1 MINGE
6 KKNRLTFPVAAI
18 ATILAFGTLFGPR
31 DVQAKMVEGTTVQ
44 DAPSG
49 DEETDSFVEEY
60 YKKIQ
65 EDLSESLKDRV
76 PVQPTEEVTVEATEE
91 SEPTEEATDES
102 KGAEEDNAVEETA
115 VEEVT
120 PASEETAP
128 ATKETIAAEE
138 TAAARERAATK
149 EDSNSEGKKY
159 YKYYFVDGLV
169 FFEVTDKKDYSIP
182 EGKVTIW
189 KYENG
194 QCISEEVDFSTAEN
208 VHIEY
213 LLYLEDVDASIVD
226 ENYTGIAPLDYYGPG
241 KEVKNYGDASN
252 DDEVRERATMVWN
265 AFHKV
270 NEEVGGLMMFDVDT
284 GQEYTVEKIM
294 DIIKYMNGAYV
305 AKDGAEAKKINDDWV
320 NFMVMFLNDGNLM
333 EHVAYH
339 SYSDVVTEDDVK
351 KHTNTLEMVD
361 LGHLLMGDSGNG
373 PFIEWLGDQIKAMY
387 TTTDRDEAIRIY
399 NEISLALTAV
409 VEGPGFVINGVNYII
424 KDFSDVNDLVLIT
437 EVVTSQVLRNNMML
451 DGYVFYKD
459 NVGIVI
465 TFFTNILKQFN
476 PLCSDELAEELIN
489 NGVEEYEGVVVDSNG
504 EYLDIRNYASIMQM
518 KAFNMALANGEYGIK
533 YYQDSYLDYYDAY
546 KNALNGGSYED
557 LFESDYVKKIGEKKN

>member
-1 MINGE
+1 MINGG

-31 DVQAKMVEGTTVQ
+31 DVQAQMVEGTTVQ

-49 DEETDSFVEEY
+49 DEETENFDERFYEEM
-60 YKKIQ
+60 Q
-65 EDLSESLKDRV
+65 EGLSESLKGRV
-76 PVQPTEEVTVEATEE
+76 PVQDTEEVTKDDA
-91 SEPTEEATDES
+91 EEATS
-102 KGAEEDNAVEETA
+102 AIEETA
-115 VEEVT
+115 VEEAT
-120 PASEETAP
+120 PDVEETAP
-128 ATKETIAAEE
+128 VTEETIAAEE
-138 TAAARERAATK
+138 TAAAREIAATN
-149 EDSNSEGKKY
+149 EESNTEGKKY

-252 DDEVRERATMVWN
+252 DDEVRERATMVWD

-320 NFMVMFLNDGNLM
+320 NFMVMFLNDRNLE

-351 KHTNTLEMVD
+351 KHTNVLEMVD

-399 NEISLALTAV
+399 NEISLAVTAV
-409 VEGPGFVINGVNYII
+409 VEGPGFAVNGVNYTIEG
-424 KDFSDVNDLVLIT
+424 FSDVNDLVFIT
-437 EVVTSQVLRNNMML
+437 EVGIGLVFRNNMAL
-451 DGYVFYKD
+451 GGYVLNKD
-459 NVGIVI
+459 NVGIDSI
-465 TFFTNILKQFN
+465 FFTNILSQFN
-476 PLCSDELAEELIN
+476 PMCSDKLAEELIN
-489 NGVEEYEGVVVDSNG
+489 NGVEEYEGVVVDGNG

-518 KAFNMALANGEYGIK
+518 KAFNMALSNGEYGIR
-533 YYQDSYLDYYDAY
+533 YYQDNYLDYYDAY
-546 KNALNGGSYED
+546 KNALNDGTYED
-557 LFESDYVKKIGEKKN
+557 VFESVYKIGEKKN

>member
-1 MINGE
+1 MINGG
-6 KKNRLTFPVAAI
+6 KKNRLTFSVAAI

-31 DVQAKMVEGTTVQ
+31 DVQAKEMKGTTVQ

-49 DEETDSFVEEY
+49 DEETDTFVEEY

-65 EDLSESLKDRV
+65 EDLSESLEDRV
-76 PVQPTEEVTVEATEE
+76 PVQHTEEVTEE
-91 SEPTEEATDES
+91 SESTEEVNDES
-102 KGAEEDNAVEETA
+102 KSTEEDNAVEETDSKETTD
-115 VEEVT
+115 V
-120 PASEETAP
+120 EETAP

-138 TAAARERAATK
+138 TAAARDIAATK

-159 YKYYFVDGLV
+159 YKYYFVDGLE

-241 KEVKNYGDASN
+241 REVKNYGDASN

-265 AFHKV
+265 AFHKA

-284 GQEYTVEKIM
+284 GKEYTVEKIM

-305 AKDGAEAKKINDDWV
+305 AKDGAEAKKINDDWI
-320 NFMVMFLNDGNLM
+320 NFMVMFLNDGNLI
-333 EHVAYH
+333 EHVTYH

-351 KHTNTLEMVD
+351 KHTNTLEMID

-387 TTTDRDEAIRIY
+387 TTTDRDEAVKIY

-409 VEGPGFVINGVNYII
+409 VEGNGYVINGVNYTI
-424 KDFSDVNDLVLIT
+424 KDFSDVNDLVFIT
-437 EVVTSQVLRNNMML
+437 EVAIGQVLRNPWML
-451 DGYVFYKD
+451 DGYVLNKD
-459 NVGIVI
+459 NVGIDI
-465 TFFTNILKQFN
+465 IFFTNILNQFN
-476 PLCSDELAEELIN
+476 PMCSDELAEELIN

-504 EYLDIRNYASIMQM
+504 EYLDIRNYASVMQM
-518 KAFNMALANGEYGIK
+518 KAFNMALSNGEYGIK
-533 YYQDSYLDYYDAY
+533 YYQDNYLDYYDAY
-546 KNALNGGSYED
+546 IKALNGGTYED
-557 LFESDYVKKIGEKKN
+557 VLESEYVYKKKN

>member
-1 MINGE
+1 MINGR
-6 KKNRLTFPVAAI
+6 KKNGLTFPVATLA
-18 ATILAFGTLFGPR
+18 AILAFGTLFGPR
-31 DVQAKMVEGTTVQ
+31 DVQAKMVERTTVQ

-49 DEETDSFVEEY
+49 DEETDDFDVKFDE
-60 YKKIQ
+60 KMQKG
-65 EDLSESLKDRV
+65 LSEFLKEGEIN
-76 PVQPTEEVTVEATEE
+76 P
-91 SEPTEEATDES
+91 STEEATDES
-102 KGAEEDNAVEETA
+102 KGAEENNAVEESDSKETT
-115 VEEVT
+115 VV
-120 PASEETAP
+120 EETAP

-138 TAAARERAATK
+138 TAAAREIAATK

-159 YKYYFVDGLV
+159 YKYYFVDGLE
-169 FFEVTDKKDYSIP
+169 FFDVTDKKDYSIP

-194 QCISEEVDFSTAEN
+194 QCISEEVDFSTAQN

-241 KEVKNYGDASN
+241 REVKNYGDASN

-270 NEEVGGLMMFDVDT
+270 NEEVGGIMMFDVDT
-284 GQEYTVEKIM
+284 GKEYTVEKIM

-305 AKDGAEAKKINDDWV
+305 AKDGAEAKKINDDWI
-320 NFMVMFLNDGNLM
+320 NFMVVFLNDGNLM
-333 EHVAYH
+333 EHVTYH

-409 VEGPGFVINGVNYII
+409 VEGNGYVINGVNYTI
-424 KDFSDVNDLVLIT
+424 KDFSDVNDLVFIT
-437 EVVTSQVLRNNMML
+437 EVEIGQVLRNAWML
-451 DGYVFYKD
+451 DGYVLNKD
-459 NVGIVI
+459 NVGIDI
-465 TFFTNILKQFN
+465 IFFTDILKQFN
-476 PLCSDELAEELIN
+476 PLCSDKLAEELIK

-518 KAFNMALANGEYGIK
+518 KEYNMALANGEYGIK
-533 YYQDSYLDYYDAY
+533 YYQDNYLDYYDAY
-546 KNALNGGSYED
+546 IKALNGGTYED
-557 LFESDYVKKIGEKKN
+557 VLESEYVYKKKN

>member
-1 MINGE
+1 MENGGN
-6 KKNRLTFPVAAI
+6 KNKFTFPAVALSACI
-18 ATILAFGTLFGPR
+18 AFGTLFGPG
-31 DVQAKMVEGTTVQ
+31 DAQAKMVEGTTSQGV
-44 DAPSG
+44 PSG
-49 DEETDSFVEEY
+49 DEETENFDERFYEEM
-60 YKKIQ
+60 Q
-65 EDLSESLKDRV
+65 EGLSEFLKEGE
-76 PVQPTEEVTVEATEE
+76 PVQPTEEVT
-91 SEPTEEATDES
+91 DES
-102 KGAEEDNAVEETA
+102 KGTEEDNAVEETDSKETTDVEETTTA
-115 VEEVT
+115 VEET
-120 PASEETAP
+120 TP

-138 TAAARERAATK
+138 TAAAREIAATN
-149 EDSNSEGKKY
+149 EDSNKEGKKY
-159 YKYYFVDGLV
+159 YKYYFVDGLE

-252 DDEVRERATMVWN
+252 DDEVRERATMVWD
-265 AFHKV
+265 AIHQV
-270 NEEVGGLMMFDVDT
+270 NEEVGGIMLFDVDT
-284 GQEYTVEKIM
+284 GKEYTVEKIM

-305 AKDGAEAKKINDDWV
+305 AKDGAEAKKINDDWI
-320 NFMVMFLNDGNLM
+320 NFNVSFLNDGNLI

-351 KHTNTLEMVD
+351 KHTNILELVD

-409 VEGPGFVINGVNYII
+409 VEGNGYVINGVNYTIE
-424 KDFSDVNDLVLIT
+424 DFSDVNDLVFIT
-437 EVVTSQVLRNNMML
+437 EVVIGQVLRNPWML
-451 DGYVFYKD
+451 DGYVLNKD
-459 NVGIVI
+459 NVGIDI
-465 TFFTNILKQFN
+465 IFFTNILKQFN

-504 EYLDIRNYASIMQM
+504 EYLGIRNYASIMQM

-533 YYQDSYLDYYDAY
+533 YYQDNYLKYYDAY
-546 KNALNGGSYED
+546 IKALNGGTYED
-557 LFESDYVKKIGEKKN
+557 VFESDYVYKIGKKKN

>member
-49 DEETDSFVEEY
+49 DEETENFDERFYEG
-60 YKKIQ
+60 IQ
-65 EDLSESLKDRV
+65 EDLSKSLKDRV

-91 SEPTEEATDES
+91 SESTEEVTKDDAEEAT
-102 KGAEEDNAVEETA
+102 
-115 VEEVT
+115 
-120 PASEETAP
+120 PAAEETAP

-138 TAAARERAATK
+138 TAAARKIAATK
-149 EDSNSEGKKY
+149 EESNTEGKKY

-284 GQEYTVEKIM
+284 GKEYTVEKIM

-305 AKDGAEAKKINDDWV
+305 AKDGAEAKKINDDWI
-320 NFMVMFLNDGNLM
+320 NFMVMFLNDGNLK

-361 LGHLLMGDSGNG
+361 LGHLFMGDSGNG

-409 VEGPGFVINGVNYII
+409 VEGPGFVINGVNFTIE
-424 KDFSDVNDLVLIT
+424 DFSDVNNLVFIT
-437 EVVTSQVLRNNMML
+437 EVEIGQVLRNNMVL
-451 DGYVFYKD
+451 GGYVFYKD
-459 NVGIVI
+459 NVGIDI

-476 PLCSDELAEELIN
+476 PMCSDELAEELIN

-533 YYQDSYLDYYDAY
+533 YYQDNYLDYYDAY
-546 KNALNGGSYED
+546 IKALNGGTYED
-557 LFESDYVKKIGEKKN
+557 VFDSVYKIGEKKN